1 MAFSLRLILFLALNF
16 GALALG
22 GLFTGKGVV
31 SDWYRQLNKAPWT
44 PPGWVFGFA
53 WTSIMV
59 CFSFFMTQLTKEKSQ
74 FYPVVLL
81 FIIQW
86 LLNVSWNPL
95 FFALHLTGWSMI
107 CIFSL
112 LLSVCAFLFFTS
124 RPIHVV
130 LLLPYILWLII
141 ACSLNAYIFLR
152 N

>member
-107 CIFSL
+107 CIFFCCYLYVHFCFSQ
-112 LLSVCAFLFFTS
+112 ADQ
-124 RPIHVV
+124 
-130 LLLPYILWLII
+130 YM
-141 ACSLNAYIFLR
+141 
-152 N
+152 

>member
-1 MAFSLRLILFLALNF
+1 MAFSLRLLLFLVLNF

-59 CFSFFMTQLTKEKSQ
+59 CFSFLMAQLTKEKEQ
-74 FYPVVLL
+74 FYPIVFLYT
-81 FIIQW
+81 IQW
-86 LLNVSWNPL
+86 ALNVSWNPL
-95 FFALHLTGWSMI
+95 FFAWHLTGWAMI
-107 CIFSL
+107 CIFLL
-112 LLSVCAFLFFTS
+112 LLSVSAFLFFTS
-124 RPIHVV
+124 KPIQVV
-130 LLLPYILWLII
+130 LLLPYVLWLCI
-141 ACSLNAYIFLR
+141 ACSLNAYILLR